1 VNCPPGGE
9 RPKGVVLLPDGGV
22 CGLFLSFFLSF
33 FLPSSSSLSLR
44 SAVGQQEKIVYIM
57 GKPHQKLAQGFEY
70 VVTPTEY
77 ADAWGSSRVG
87 NALAILVP
95 VLFSPEDLQRSSIKE
110 LDQNKISALIGEPF
124 SLPLFFFHFSFFIFH
139 FSFLL
144 FQVWSGLLT
153 SGSPNSILPGE
164 EFCAAGSQR
173 RRFGDGTVSQVVHHR
188 END

>member
-1 VNCPPGGE
+1 MFSFQM
-9 RPKGVVLLPDGGV
+9 VVFAV
-22 CGLFLSFFLSF
+22 FFFLSFFLSFLSF

-124 SLPLFFFHFSFFIFH
+124 SLPLFFFHFSFFIFPFF
-139 FSFLL
+139 FSKC
-144 FQVWSGLLT
+144 GLVF
-153 SGSPNSILPGE
+153 SPLVLQIA
-164 EFCAAGSQR
+164 FCLEKNFAPR
-173 RRFGDGTVSQVVHHR
+173 VHNGDDLGMAQSVRLCITERMTKSR
-188 END
+188 KDPKE